1 MQVSN
6 FVLFGAIETLF
17 ILLML
22 SIGLLF
28 YTRNLKGVIKG
39 LQDKLSKLLGDL
51 KESKAA
57 VRDMQT
63 EMDPANAYQ
72 NQINDQLQAT
82 REYHLTLGANQDIA
96 LDLNTEVPLDR
107 QVAAFR
113 HAMLIAEKEAL
124 HASEDENPNWAV
136 LQSKLSQLIQFY
148 QASETASDESSEQ
161 IGELNQLQEEL
172 NASKKRVDNLE
183 KFKKLFFDME
193 SKWSEAKDKANDYHQ
208 ELSSMAGD
216 VADPEGFNNALN
228 NYHKVYDDISDV
240 IHSASGGST
249 RTNTVEITRDDP
261 QAQSEIRKLRSVA
274 ADQHKIIAELER
286 KLQSA
291 ETVEQKDSVIQELSD
306 QLQRQTRFVQES
318 ETCIQLL
325 EEELNHALEQLAQMG
340 HPDHKTSGANDNTD
354 NNDKEQENQ
363 KLRSMVQKFSSESQ
377 GMLQKINELEQV
389 NQQLQIQPS
398 SGNSAEELQVAQQEL
413 LNLQTQ
419 YAELEEHYLELKM
432 KG

>member
-6 FVLFGAIETLF
+6 FVLFGVIETFF

-22 SIGLLF
+22 SAGLLF

-72 NQINDQLQAT
+72 NQINDQLQTT

-148 QASETASDESSEQ
+148 QASETASDENSEQ

-240 IHSASGGST
+240 IQSASGGST
-249 RTNTVEITRDDP
+249 RTNTIEITRDDP

-325 EEELNHALEQLAQMG
+325 EEELNHALEQLATLNSAEN
-340 HPDHKTSGANDNTD
+340 KDNA
-354 NNDKEQENQ
+354 EENA
-363 KLRSMVQKFSSESQ
+363 KLRSMVQKFSNESQ

-389 NQQLQIQPS
+389 NQQLQTQPS

>member
-22 SIGLLF
+22 SVGLVF

-39 LQDKLSKLLGDL
+39 LQDKLSKLIGDL
-51 KESKAA
+51 KESKAT
-57 VRDMQT
+57 VREMQT
-63 EMDPANAYQ
+63 ELDPANAYR
-72 NQINDQLQAT
+72 NQINDQLQTT
-82 REYHLTLGANQDIA
+82 REYHLTLAANQDIA
-96 LDLNTEVPLDR
+96 LDLNTEVPLER

-124 HASEDENPNWAV
+124 HASEDENPDWSI

-148 QASETASDESSEQ
+148 QASNTDTDDSAEP

-183 KFKKLFFDME
+183 KFKKLFFEME
-193 SKWSEAKDKANDYHQ
+193 SKWSDAKNKADNFHQ
-208 ELSSMAGD
+208 ELSSMAAD
-216 VADPEGFNNALN
+216 VADPAGFNNTLN
-228 NYHKVYDDISDV
+228 NYHKVYDDISDMLT
-240 IHSASGGST
+240 SAGDKNENS
-249 RTNTVEITRDDP
+249 RTNTIEITRDDP
-261 QAQSEIRKLRSVA
+261 QAQNEIRKLRSVA

-325 EEELNHALEQLAQMG
+325 EEELHTALEQLAQL
-340 HPDHKTSGANDNTD
+340 
-354 NNDKEQENQ
+354 ENLSNSDSEEENK
-363 KLRSMVQKFSSESQ
+363 KLRTMVKKFSSESK
-377 GMLQKINELEQV
+377 GMLQKIDELEQA
-389 NQQLQIQPS
+389 NRQLQTQPN

-432 KG
+432 KS

>member
-22 SIGLLF
+22 SVGLLF
-28 YTRNLKGVIKG
+28 YTRNLKGIIKG

-72 NQINDQLQAT
+72 NQINDQLQTT

-148 QASETASDESSEQ
+148 QASETASDENSVQ

-240 IHSASGGST
+240 IQSASGGST

-325 EEELNHALEQLAQMG
+325 EEELNHALEQLATLNSAEN
-340 HPDHKTSGANDNTD
+340 KDNA
-354 NNDKEQENQ
+354 EENA
-363 KLRSMVQKFSSESQ
+363 KLRSMVQKFSNESQ

-389 NQQLQIQPS
+389 NQQLQTQPS

>member
-6 FVLFGAIETLF
+6 FVLFGVIETLF
-17 ILLML
+17 ILVML
-22 SIGLLF
+22 SAGLLF
-28 YTRNLKGVIKG
+28 YTRNLKGVIKT

-57 VRDMQT
+57 VREMQT

-82 REYHLTLGANQDIA
+82 REYHLTLGATQDIA
-96 LDLNTEVPLDR
+96 LDLNIEVPHDR

-124 HASEDENPNWAV
+124 HASDDENPNWNV

-148 QASETASDESSEQ
+148 QASESGNDDCSEKLSD
-161 IGELNQLQEEL
+161 LNQLQEEL
-172 NASKKRVDNLE
+172 DASKKRVDNLE

-193 SKWSEAKDKANDYHQ
+193 SKWSEAKSKADDYHQ
-208 ELSSMAGD
+208 ELSSMAGS
-216 VADPEGFNNALN
+216 VTDPEGFNNALN

-240 IHSASGGST
+240 IQSANGGTT
-249 RTNTVEITRDDP
+249 RTNTIEITRDDP
-261 QAQSEIRKLRSVA
+261 QAQNEIRKLRSVA

-291 ETVEQKDSVIQELSD
+291 ETVEQKDSVINELSE

-325 EEELNHALEQLAQMG
+325 EEELNHALEQLAKL
-340 HPDHKTSGANDNTD
+340 DSADNKD
-354 NNDKEQENQ
+354 SAEENT
-363 KLRSMVQKFSSESQ
+363 KLRSMVQKFSSESK
-377 GMLQKINELEQV
+377 GMLQRISELEQV
-389 NQQLQIQPS
+389 NQQLQTQPS
-398 SGNSAEELQVAQQEL
+398 SAGNSAEELQVAQQEL

-432 KG
+432 KS